1 MIAIPTVEFRPHSGI
16 IIIFIQK
23 YFSSIRQFR
32 FILCTQWV
40 TCVFRAG
47 FAHALQ
53 AVDFRGCRMLIDP
66 RSFPYRR
73 EVILNQSS
81 GESPPLEQDFIVAN
95 RLGIHAR
102 VAAQIVKTASRFDS
116 EILISKCGVT
126 VNAKSILDLMT
137 LVCPHGSRVHV
148 SARGHD
154 ASEAISS
161 LASLFQTKFGEP

>member
-1 MIAIPTVEFRPHSGI
+1 
-16 IIIFIQK
+16 
-23 YFSSIRQFR
+23 
-32 FILCTQWV
+32 
-40 TCVFRAG
+40 
-47 FAHALQ
+47 
-53 AVDFRGCRMLIDP
+53 MLIDP
-66 RSFPYRR
+66 RNFLHRR
-73 EVILNQSS
+73 EIVLDQSS
-81 GESPPLEQDFIVAN
+81 GELPPLEQDFVVAN

-148 SARGHD
+148 SAQGHD

-161 LASLFQTKFGEP
+161 LAALFQTKFGEP